1 VEEELA
7 KRKGISS
14 AEEVVDERQA
24 SCNQLLLVFWLLF
37 KICSLWLLTNKQH

>member
-24 SCNQLLLVFWLLF
+24 SCKLLLVFRLLF